1 MFAVVAIAGVAIVLW
16 PYWVALLKNPINQ
29 MPIPHGSRD
38 NYILHPMSGI
48 NFWIIPMGAMILAIP
63 YIMMRGSAERRL
75 RPLLFGWYSPRFW
88 DWAAQLRSARFCWA
102 APIRC

>member
-1 MFAVVAIAGVAIVLW
+1 MLPLCLW

-38 NYILHPMSGI
+38 NYILKPFSGI

-63 YIMMRGSAERRL
+63 FILIRGAR
-75 RPLLFGWYSPRFW
+75 
-88 DWAAQLRSARFCWA
+88 RSAACV
-102 APIRC
+102 RCCLAGT